1 MQEPSAFPTHNHYP
15 SPMSQNPPPF
25 QAPLAAAFQH
35 AIDHLTPA
43 SSSVAATADLATLR
57 KNLSLSLDDSGQD
70 PTEVINHLVKA
81 VEGGI
86 IDSAGPRFFGWVIGG
101 SLPAAL
107 AADWLTSAW
116 DQNAGLYAPSPAAA
130 VVEEVA
136 GDWLKDL
143 LHLPHTPRL

>member
-1 MQEPSAFPTHNHYP
+1 MQERSAFPVHNHYP
-15 SPMSQNPPPF
+15 FSMSQAPPL
-25 QAPLAAAFQH
+25 QAPLTAAFQH
-35 AIDHLTPA
+35 AIDYLTPA
-43 SSSVAATADLATLR
+43 TPSSVAATADLATLR
-57 KNLSLSLDDSGQD
+57 KNLSLPLNDSGQD
-70 PTEVINHLVKA
+70 ATEVINHLVNA

-86 IDSAGPRFFGWVIGG
+86 IDSAGPRFFGWRIGG